1 MVIKVCECCSYST
14 PYSHV
19 FKKHLISNRHMAMKT
34 LVDDNQKCFQC
45 KNCNKKYGTQSGLWK
60 HANKCSSEPAD
71 IAACLL

>member
-1 MVIKVCECCSYST
+1 
-14 PYSHV
+14 
-19 FKKHLISNRHMAMKT
+19 MAMKT